1 MIFVALNT
9 FSNRLVTAWMRY
21 TGLQQTG
28 ALRGFPIT
36 LITKGDANHLQP
48 FILLN
53 DVGKP
58 LQIAFAVAGIGHVL
72 TLPSKYFSILY
83 WSKFT
88 FTYTTT
94 GSKSESFF
102 YINETLMSNWTDEGK
117 VMRWSDSTTL
127 VIGTNVITSNT
138 HRLSIF
144 TFHFFPFSCLFSKI
158 QR

>member
-1 MIFVALNT
+1 
-9 FSNRLVTAWMRY
+9 MRY

-58 LQIAFAVAGIGHVL
+58 LQIAFAVAGTGHVL
-72 TLPSKYFSILY
+72 NLPSKYFSILY

-102 YINETLMSNWTDEGK
+102 YINETLISNWTDKGK
-117 VMRWSDSTTL
+117 AMRWSDSTTL
-127 VIGTNVITSNT
+127 VIGT
-138 HRLSIF
+138 
-144 TFHFFPFSCLFSKI
+144 
-158 QR
+158 

>member
-1 MIFVALNT
+1 MIFLALNA
-9 FSNRLVTAWMRY
+9 FPNRLVTAWMRY

-36 LITKGDANHLQP
+36 LLTKGDANHLQP

-58 LQIAFAVAGIGHVL
+58 LQIAFAVAGTGRVL

-94 GSKSESFF
+94 GSKSKSSF
-102 YINETLMSNWTDEGK
+102 YINQTLISNWTDEGK

-127 VIGTNVITSNT
+127 VIGTNIITSNT
-138 HRLSIF
+138 HTQIYIYFQLY
-144 TFHFFPFSCLFSKI
+144 TYTYMYVHTL
-158 QR
+158 